1 MEFGSKMCG
10 DGGDGEGKPAVLSS
24 ACQGA
29 EVMGEGWEGCV
40 VPVLAPQGQ
49 LQRLLVD

>member
-10 DGGDGEGKPAVLSS
+10 DGGDGEGKPVVLSS

-29 EVMGEGWEGCV
+29 EVMGEGCV
-40 VPVLAPQGQ
+40 VPLLAPQGQ